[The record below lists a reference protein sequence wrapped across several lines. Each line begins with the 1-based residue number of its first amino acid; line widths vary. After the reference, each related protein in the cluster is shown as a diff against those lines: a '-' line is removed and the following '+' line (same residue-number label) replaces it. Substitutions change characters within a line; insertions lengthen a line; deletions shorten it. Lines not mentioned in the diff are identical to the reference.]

1 MSGKT
6 RSSLSA
12 QHDKCTDCGDNPAK
26 CMCENFPEE
35 LCKTDS
41 NESTDSNASTDS
53 DDSTDSDESTD
64 NSTPNW
70 VI

>member
-35 LCKTDS
+35 LCETDS
-41 NESTDSNASTDS
+41 NESTDS

-64 NSTPNW
+64 NSTPNC